1 MTLLWRWNY
10 KKHDFVNK
18 MELDALLSYAIST
31 SKLISPFLHST
42 RFLKLTTLLPILNG
56 GTILGWAFYV
66 RYGLFHSR
74 YIYDINT
81 NFKFSI
87 VIILI
92 GYWITKYHKFILNPL
107 FLYLKTCHLI
117 LSSSAHTNETT
128 TILQKL
134 IQI

>member
-42 RFLKLTTLLPILNG
+42 RFLKLTLLPILNG

-74 YIYDINT
+74 YIYM
-81 NFKFSI
+81 
-87 VIILI
+87 ILI
-92 GYWITKYHKFILNPL
+92 QTSSFPL
-107 FLYLKTCHLI
+107 
-117 LSSSAHTNETT
+117 
-128 TILQKL
+128 
-134 IQI
+134 